1 MEVEAETET
10 RTNTL
15 FTNLLNI
22 IGYYSTDANLRF
34 DAASK
39 LHHLL
44 LHRVAELWPRLN
56 PELQSRLKDDLI
68 ESNFVNEEETR
79 FVLEQ
84 LRGALIAL
92 GSYLLPG
99 SSWLDLIVT
108 MFQAIV
114 SASPGV
120 RESGLFI
127 FCHLAHLIEWSLLPG
142 PSTLCTIM
150 RCCLKRNL
158 NVVDVPYVRN
168 VALLAAITLIYIIP
182 PSVDCQM
189 FQDLLPHMI
198 SVLLEAVITHNQQ
211 EFAKEVVKRLTHL
224 IKSKSIDPCLPEVLG
239 AMLHI
244 TEFDEV
250 NHELRCAAVNLV
262 VTLTKTR
269 EMDPVMVEKQLVPF
283 LGRFVAILLEML
295 SDSDWQK
302 RHTALFFLKEIAK
315 GYFWAM
321 KENMEQFLNMMV
333 ESFNDKHQR
342 VKGAVLIAMRE
353 LLVDLKPDLEAQ
365 YHERIFPALLQQ
377 AKNTLSGPHIQE
389 CTFRSAW
396 EFMRWCSKDILKNY
410 LNDILDTSYMM
421 IRTGNKV
428 VQDHALLNLGSLAYF
443 LEDILES
450 KYRDIMLQLK
460 TFLKDEISKA
470 DTDRMLCVKLMQCI
484 STVGTAVGKDHF
496 RNDAKEVMEE
506 LMSFPMEADDPATG
520 YLLQACMI
528 LLECLGQDFLP
539 YMELLIPPLLQSAQL
554 DSELIL
560 SSTNIDNT
568 EVKTGKGAGEKVLD
582 EKALACNMLRCYAE
596 ELKEDFYPWI
606 DQVAPLLLPFLKIKF
621 HKEVRKAAIS
631 AMSRLLR
638 SAKLAVEKEKPCMED
653 KQLCAK
659 IIPNSLIEA
668 MHEEDDKELCCE
680 MVKSLVDCIQL
691 SKS

>member
-1 MEVEAETET
+1 MEVDAETD
-10 RTNTL
+10 TNTL

-22 IGYYSTDANLRF
+22 IGYYSADSNLRF

-44 LHRVAELWPRLN
+44 LHHAAKLWPRLN
-56 PELQSRLKDDLI
+56 PELQSRLKADLI
-68 ESNFVNEEETR
+68 ENNFVNEEETR
-79 FVLEQ
+79 SVLEQ
-84 LRGALIAL
+84 LRGAVIAL
-92 GSYLLPG
+92 GSYLLPDN
-99 SSWLDLIVT
+99 SWPDLKVT
-108 MFQAIV
+108 MFCAIV

-127 FCHLAHLIEWSLLPG
+127 FSHLAHLIEWSLLPR
-142 PSTLCTIM
+142 PSTLYSII
-150 RCCLKRNL
+150 RSSLDSKL
-158 NVVDVPYVRN
+158 SSVDVPYVRN
-168 VALLAAITLIYIIP
+168 AALLAAVSLIHNVP
-182 PSVDCQM
+182 PSEDYQM
-189 FQDLLPHMI
+189 FQDLLHYMI
-198 SVLLEAVITHNQQ
+198 PVLLEAVITRNQQ

-224 IKSKSIDPCLPEVLG
+224 IKPKFIGPCLPKVVE

-262 VTLTKTR
+262 VTLAKTR
-269 EMDPVMVEKQLVPF
+269 EMEPVMVEQLVPF

-315 GYFWAM
+315 GYFGVM
-321 KENMEQFLNMMV
+321 KENMEQFVNMMV
-333 ESFNDKHQR
+333 ESFKDTHPR
-342 VKGAVLIAMRE
+342 VQGAALIAMRE

-365 YHERIFPALLQQ
+365 YHDRIFPALLQ
-377 AKNTLSGPHIQE
+377 AINTFNGPRRVYLQVE
-389 CTFRSAW
+389 ATRSAW
-396 EFMRWCSKDILKNY
+396 QFMRWCSKDILKNY
-410 LNDILDTSYMM
+410 LNDILDTSYTM

-428 VQDHALLNLGSLAYF
+428 VQDHALLTLGSLASF

-450 KYRDIMLQLK
+450 KYKDIMLQLK

-470 DTDRMLCVKLMQCI
+470 DTDRMLCAKLMQCI
-484 STVGTAVGKDHF
+484 STVGTVVGKGHF

-506 LMSFPMEADDPATG
+506 LMSLPMEADDPATG
-520 YLLQACMI
+520 YLLQACMR
-528 LLECLGQDFLP
+528 LLECLGRDFLP
-539 YMELLIPPLLQSAQL
+539 YMELVIPPLLQSAQL
-554 DSELIL
+554 DSQLIL

-582 EKALACNMLRCYAE
+582 EKASACNMLCCYAE

-631 AMSRLLR
+631 AMSKLLR
-638 SAKLAVEKEKPCMED
+638 SVRLVVEKEKPCMED
-653 KQLCAK
+653 KQFCAK

-680 MVKSLVDCIQL
+680 MVKSLVDCIQV
-691 SKS
+691 